1 MKRIVS
7 IWIMCIGLS
16 LGSFA
21 ILVIED
27 RRLDLPVPYT
37 VALAFASMLLLSV
50 SVILLLHTAG
60 DRIAERRRLA
70 GRAGVQAAR
79 AATRRTVE
87 GVVLLDLSHAGAVG
101 GEPR

>member
-37 VALAFASMLLLSV
+37 VALAFASMLLLSA
-50 SVILLLHTAG
+50 SVILLVHSAG
-60 DRIAERRRLA
+60 ERIAARRRFA
-70 GRAGVQAAR
+70 DRGSPASAA
-79 AATRRTVE
+79 RRTVE

>member
-1 MKRIVS
+1 
-7 IWIMCIGLS
+7 MCTGLS

-37 VALAFASMLLLSV
+37 VALAFASMLVLSV
-50 SVILLLHTAG
+50 SVILLVHSAG
-60 DRIAERRRLA
+60 ERIAARRRD
-70 GRAGVQAAR
+70 RALSPAR
-79 AATRRTVE
+79 GLRRTVE
-87 GVVLLDLSHAGAVG
+87 GVVLLDLSRAGAAG

>member
-7 IWIMCIGLS
+7 IWIMCVCLS

-37 VALAFASMLLLSV
+37 AAVAFASMLLASASLV
-50 SVILLLHTAG
+50 LLVHSAG
-60 DRIAERRRLA
+60 ERIAARRALRD
-70 GRAGVQAAR
+70 RAVPAAS
-79 AATRRTVE
+79 RRIVE
-87 GVVLLDLSHAGAVG
+87 GVVLLDLSRASSAG